1 MQYSIWIVN
10 SWHNAQGHTRCF
22 EEVALALQ
30 SAFRELGYDVPIVR
44 SHEEARGRVIV
55 LGAGVLHRHDIKL
68 PEDMII
74 YNFEQVHE
82 QARFFLPGN
91 PYINYLR
98 RYPVWDYSQNN
109 IAELAKRGVT
119 NVAMCGV
126 GYMPELTRIP
136 KNDLQDIDVLFIG
149 SMHPRRQQL
158 VDELKE
164 RGLRVEVIQDMYG
177 PQRDAVIARSKVI
190 LNVHLQPANVFE
202 VVRVSYMLANRKC
215 VVSEVGDDK
224 QLEGPYEKAVVFRP
238 YGQLVKAC
246 LEYASNA
253 EKRIKQEEAGFNI
266 FSKMSQVPMLAA
278 ALKHDAGKS
287 ATAVPEVVTVPAT
300 QADIQPAAKKSQSV
314 AKQKRIFV
322 NIASY
327 RDTETDPTVRNL
339 FEMADYPDR
348 VFFGICLQIDPV
360 KDSLCTV
367 HSERPWQVRIQQ
379 VHYKDSRGANWAR
392 AQAQKLWQDEDYVL
406 QIDSHM
412 RVAKGWDTTMIEMLE
427 SCPSEKPVLST
438 YVSRYTPPN
447 TLYESGEQIL
457 RIRVQEFGADDR
469 PQILHLTK
477 IPLPYNKP
485 YADERSG
492 LYPSPF
498 YIANFM
504 FCRAETLQQVPF
516 DPYIKFWGDEIT
528 YSARLWTHGFDIYQP
543 NHYVIWHYW
552 RRDELVSIQPYRRAD
567 GPDAMRVMA
576 RIKHLLGLKKSA
588 DRIALT
594 EIEQYGL
601 GDERSLDDLWA
612 FAGLDWQRR
621 TITDDALE
629 GRWNMAA
636 REKASSTKKKSSKNV
651 TLKDKAPDGQDRK
664 SAAAK
669 SDLPR
674 ILVQIPSYRDIDCQH
689 TIKDLFDKAAH
700 PERVFVSVVWQFVKE
715 EDACCFEVP
724 YPYPDQV
731 RVIEVNAK
739 ESRGMCWAR
748 NLTQSQWQ
756 GEEFT
761 LSMDAHHRFE
771 PGWDEM
777 LINMWHECGDEKA
790 IISAY
795 PPGFTPPND
804 LQRAWFYGMAAKEFD
819 QNNIFLMC
827 GKPAYAVG
835 RNEPEKP
842 TPGAFIA
849 DCMLFGPS
857 SMIKDVPFDPH
868 LYFFGQ
874 EISVS
879 VRLWTSGYNIYHPNK
894 IVIFHDWDRSKRKTH
909 FDDHRDWTVQN
920 SKAYARVRHL
930 LGTEISKDPEIIQ
943 EIDKYGLGKVRTLD
957 EYQRYSGVDFANR
970 TIKEFAKEGIYQR
983 YEPKAAVAS
992 KSEVQDEQKKV
1003 TTQTTDVSVKRAT
1016 NRDIAS
1022 RPKIFVQIASY
1033 RDPDCQFTV
1042 KELFEKATYPERIN
1056 VGICWQY
1063 IKTEDKACFKEPYPY
1078 PEQVRVIEF
1087 NAMESKG
1094 SCWARAQ
1101 VQALWENE
1109 EFTLQID
1116 SHMRFE
1122 QGWDEILINMWSK
1135 LESPKSVITCYAPGF
1150 TPPDTLDKGW
1160 IFGMSAKQFDGN
1172 KILLM
1177 HGKPAFSQANVPLA
1191 PIDGAFVSAHMIF
1204 APATIIKDVPYDPH
1218 LYFFGQEIALA
1229 ARLWTHGYDIY
1240 HPNHAVIY
1248 HNWDRSYRRTHFE
1261 DHKNWSKLNEHSF
1274 ARVRHLLGTEKS
1286 NDPAVIKDIDKFG
1299 LGQERTLQDY
1309 ENYSGVNFSK
1319 QIIQQ
1324 KALDGKFTAKKAP
1337 DASDKDWNITK
1348 PGAIFINIA
1357 SYRDPECQW
1366 TVKDLFEKANNP
1378 DRVFVGICWQFDQEE
1393 DKHCFEVVT
1402 RPDQVRI
1409 MPVDWR
1415 EAEGVCWARYQT
1427 QLLWDGEE
1435 YTLMIDSHM
1444 RFVPGWDDLM
1454 IQELAAC
1461 DSPKPVLS
1469 CSPTPYWPPNKLG
1482 KNMNP
1487 TIRRVKPFFPDGNL
1501 RCQGEALDRMP
1512 EKPLNAAFMVANF
1525 CFSRSEII
1533 KEVPYDPYLYFDQ
1546 EEITYAARLYTHGW
1560 DIFSSRRQFLYH
1572 YYNDIKVPGGSVRPL
1587 HWRDLRQADEA
1598 RIRFLRDRGLM
1609 RFNHMTGYKT
1619 SYDPE
1624 VTRELDKYGWGNVRT
1639 LQQFEEYSGV
1649 DFKNKVTTDRALRCH
1664 FIKDL
1669 HKYRDK
1675 PIFVP
1680 EIDQQNTAVTQEN
1693 NAVMQQGARA
1703 VNAAPVQT
1711 SQLHTS
1717 HVITDGT
1724 PAQNANPPKPPVSL
1738 VSVQNNASEAQPIQK
1753 LAPVTLLEPCD
1764 FIPFFHVHDTNH
1776 KVRAIETYGGRHV
1789 MLFFLPADNL
1799 EFLNNFFR
1807 QMQYNLSDDKSLEAW
1822 QLFILD
1828 APIEK
1833 LLAVKDNLRLPH
1845 VLMSDADLKISRSL
1859 GVAQPGD
1866 TILRPTGFVLDRNLK
1881 IISRHVSDDPSQ
1893 LASKCV
1899 EDCRDAVHS
1908 FKMKYNNR
1916 RIISEGA
1923 PVLIVPNTFTPEFCA
1938 KCINSFRNGHTFEG
1952 TVGAEDKKAYRPNAK
1967 KRIDHVPRAQ
1977 LVAEIDDKLSRSFFP
1992 EIKKIFGFDVSH
2004 RELYKIGLYNGENQ
2018 GFFKQ
2023 HRDNF
2028 DAPLGYRRIAAT
2040 VHLSDNYEGGGL
2052 RFPEYDDN
2060 IYRPALGS
2068 AVAFSCSTLHE
2079 ALPVT
2084 KGERFVLVCFFHDR
2098 EGEEYR
2104 KHYVFNKGAP
2114 MHLREFTPTLRQYPE
2129 LHLSRAF
2136 YDDWRAENLSLDKS
2150 NLTGPLSGQVVP
2162 VENQP
2167 TSSASNQAQEND
2179 PYGFNND
2186 ADQTPYQKNVTS
2198 QCAVEIKENIMQ
2210 ASNSSQTAGASADH
2224 KPKKVYESKE
2234 CIIFDDF
2241 LSAENY
2247 NTIYDFVMRC
2257 DYDRINT
2264 TKTTRAWHVHDG
2276 FPLRSTLNAF
2286 YYADPESRPDTA
2298 YAYPTN
2304 TPFDLFID
2312 NIRNTQPLVG
2322 HLSGRE
2328 AQDWW
2333 HFSVTAWLYPHGTAL
2348 SLHDDGSGVYA
2359 GAYVYFLNP
2368 EWRPHWG
2375 GQLIVLDG
2383 DANDAIHKLSDEM
2396 GGMDFYKSKWLHA
2409 NRMDEIAMEHGFGKC
2424 VFPKKNRIVFI
2435 ANDAYHMVTRVNEQ
2449 SGDNLRTSL
2458 AGFFNRKKK

>member
-158 VDELKE
+158 IDELKE

-287 ATAVPEVVTVPAT
+287 ATAVPEVLTVPAI
-300 QADIQPAAKKSQSV
+300 QVDIQPPAKKSQSV

-576 RIKHLLGLKKSA
+576 RIKHLLGLKKCA
-588 DRIALT
+588 DTIALT

-601 GDERSLDDLWA
+601 GDERSLDDLWK
-612 FAGLDWQRR
+612 FAGLDWQKR

-636 REKASSTKKKSSKNV
+636 REKYVKSNKKPTKAPSAKSTSTKK
-651 TLKDKAPDGQDRK
+651 TAT
-664 SAAAK
+664 AK
-669 SDLPR
+669 STATKLPR
-674 ILVQIPSYRDIDCQH
+674 IFVQIASYRDPDCQW
-689 TIKDLFDKAAH
+689 TVKDLFEKATH
-700 PERVFVSVVWQFVKE
+700 PERIFVGICWQFVEKE
-715 EDACCFEVP
+715 DKICFEQP
-724 YPYPDQV
+724 YPYPEQV
-731 RVIEVNAK
+731 RVLEVDAK
-739 ESRGMCWAR
+739 KSKGVCWAR
-748 NLTQSQWQ
+748 NQAQKLLKD
-756 GEEFT
+756 EEFT
-761 LSMDAHHRFE
+761 LQIDSHMRFE
-771 PGWDEM
+771 PGWDDTLIEM
-777 LINMWHECGDEKA
+777 YNNLPTKKSVLTCYA
-790 IISAY
+790 
-795 PPGFTPPND
+795 PGFTPPND
-804 LQRAWFYGMAAKEFD
+804 CDRRWLFGMGAKHFD
-819 QNNIFLMC
+819 THDILLMA
-827 GKPAYAVG
+827 GKPAFG
-835 RNEPEKP
+835 EKNLPKEPIA
-842 TPGAFIA
+842 GAFVSA
-849 DCMLFGPS
+849 NMLFGPAS
-857 SMIKDVPFDPH
+857 IIKDVPYDPN
-868 LYFFGQ
+868 LYFFGE
-874 EISVS
+874 EISLS
-879 VRLWTSGYNIYHPNK
+879 VRIWTHGYDIYHPNK
-894 IVIFHDWDRSKRKTH
+894 IVIFHDWDRGKRKTH

-920 SKAYARVRHL
+920 EESFKRVRHL
-930 LGTEISKDPEIIQ
+930 LGTTPSLDPKISKDLDI
-943 EIDKYGLGKVRTLD
+943 YGLGAARSLA
-957 EYQRYSGVDFANR
+957 EYQSFSGIDFASR
-970 TIKEFAKEGIYQR
+970 TISDFALQGVFDNR
-983 YEPKAAVAS
+983 PKSA
-992 KSEVQDEQKKV
+992 EVSRANDKK
-1003 TTQTTDVSVKRAT
+1003 TDKTAKTST
-1016 NRDIAS
+1016 NEVIRHQGGS
-1022 RPKIFVQIASY
+1022 GQHSKIFVQITSY
-1033 RDPDCQFTV
+1033 RDPDCQWTV
-1042 KELFEKATYPERIN
+1042 KDLFEKATHPERIN
-1056 VGICWQY
+1056 VGICWQFN
-1063 IKTEDKACFKEPYPY
+1063 KQEDADCFKQPYPR

-1087 NAMESKG
+1087 TAVESKG
-1094 SCWARAQ
+1094 ACWARAN
-1101 VQALWENE
+1101 VQQLWQGE

-1122 QGWDEILINMWSK
+1122 KGWDETLVQMWSR
-1135 LESPKSVITCYAPGF
+1135 LDSPKSVLTCYAPGF
-1150 TPPDTLDKGW
+1150 KPPDVYESNW
-1160 IFGMSAKQFDGN
+1160 IFGIAAKQFDAKN
-1172 KILLM
+1172 KVLHM
-1177 HGKPAFSQANVPLA
+1177 VGRPAFKQGDFPAK
-1191 PIDGAFVSAHMIF
+1191 PIQGAFVSAHMLF
-1204 APATIIKDVPYDPH
+1204 GPSSIIQDVPADPN
-1218 LYFFGQEIALA
+1218 LYFFGHEISLA
-1229 ARLWTHGYDIY
+1229 VRLWTHGYDIY
-1240 HPNHAVIY
+1240 HPNKAVIY
-1248 HNWDRSYRRTHFE
+1248 HNWDRSYRKTHFA
-1261 DHKNWSKLNEHSF
+1261 DHIDWAQRNDLSY
-1274 ARVRHLLGTEKS
+1274 ARIRHLLGTEKS
-1286 NDPAVIKDIDKFG
+1286 NDTAITKDIDKFG
-1299 LGQERTLQDY
+1299 LGQERTLQEY

-1319 QIIQQ
+1319 QVIQQ
-1324 KALDGKFTAKKAP
+1324 KALDGKFTPKKAP
-1337 DASDKDWNITK
+1337 DASGKDWNITK

-1587 HWRDLRQADEA
+1587 HWRDLRQADET

-1609 RFNHMTGYKT
+1609 RFNHMTGYKI
-1619 SYDPE
+1619 SYDSE
-1624 VTRELDKYGWGNVRT
+1624 VIRELDKYGWGNVRT

-1649 DFKNKVTTDRALRCH
+1649 DFKNKVTTERALRCH

-1680 EIDQQNTAVTQEN
+1680 EVDQQKNTAMQAGNV
-1693 NAVMQQGARA
+1693 VLQQGVRA
-1703 VNAAPVQT
+1703 VNAAPIQA
-1711 SQLHTS
+1711 SQLHTTQ
-1717 HVITDGT
+1717 VITDGA
-1724 PAQNANPPKPPVSL
+1724 PAQNTNPPKLPVSL
-1738 VSVQNNASEAQPIQK
+1738 VSIQNNPSEAQEIQK

-1764 FIPFFHVHDTNH
+1764 FIPFFHVHDTNN

-1807 QMQYNLSDDKSLEAW
+1807 HMQNNLSDDKRLEAW

-1833 LLAVKDNLRLPH
+1833 LLVVKEKLRLPH

-1866 TILRPTGFVLDRNLK
+1866 TTLRPTGFVLDRNLK
-1881 IISRHVSDDPSQ
+1881 IISRHVSDEPSR
-1893 LASKCV
+1893 LAIQCV
-1899 EDCRDAVHS
+1899 EDCREAMHR
-1908 FKMKYNNR
+1908 FQEKYR
-1916 RIISEGA
+1916 DRKVISEVA
-1923 PVLIVPNTFTPEFCA
+1923 PALIVPNTFTPEFCA
-1938 KCINSFRNGHTFEG
+1938 KCINSFRTGHTFEG
-1952 TVGAEDKKAYRPNAK
+1952 TVGAEDTRAYRPNAK

-1977 LVAEIDDKLSRSFFP
+1977 LVAEIDDKLSRSLFP
-1992 EIKKIFGFDVSH
+1992 EIKKIFGFDVTH

-2060 IYRPALGS
+2060 IYRPTLGS

-2104 KHYVFNKGAP
+2104 KHYVISKGAP
-2114 MHLREFTPTLRQYPE
+2114 MHLREFTPTLRQYPD
-2129 LHLSRAF
+2129 LRLSRAF
-2136 YDDWRAENLSLDKS
+2136 YDDWRTENLSFNKRSVNEPKS
-2150 NLTGPLSGQVVP
+2150 VHAVP

-2167 TSSASNQAQEND
+2167 TSSASNQSQEND
-2179 PYGFNND
+2179 PYGFNNH
-2186 ADQTPYQKNVTS
+2186 ADQTLHQKNATS

-2210 ASNSSQTAGASADH
+2210 TSNSTQSAGASADH

-2241 LSAENY
+2241 LSEENF
-2247 NTIYDFVMRC
+2247 NVVYDFVMRC
-2257 DYDRINT
+2257 DYERINT
-2264 TKTTRAWHVHDG
+2264 TKTSRAWHVHDG

-2286 YYADPESRPDTA
+2286 YYADPESRPDAA
-2298 YAYPTN
+2298 YAYPTK

-2312 NIRNTQPLVG
+2312 TIRNTQPLVG

-2383 DANDAIHKLSDEM
+2383 EANNMIRKYSEEM

>member
-10 SWHNAQGHTRCF
+10 SWHNSQGHTRCF

-44 SHEEARGRVIV
+44 SHEEAKGRVIV

-109 IAELAKRGVT
+109 VAELARRGIT
-119 NVAMCGV
+119 NVTMCGV
-126 GYMPELTRIP
+126 GYMAELTRIP
-136 KNDLQDIDVLFIG
+136 KNELQDIDVLFIG
-149 SMHPRRQQL
+149 SMHQRRQKL
-158 VDELKE
+158 IDELKE

-177 PQRDAVIARSKVI
+177 EQRDAMIARSKVI

-224 QLEGPYEKAVVFRP
+224 QLEGPYEKALVFRP
-238 YGQLVKAC
+238 YEQLVEAC
-246 LEYASNA
+246 LEYASSN
-253 EKRIKQEEAGFNI
+253 EKRRKQEEAGFEM
-266 FSKMSQVPMLAA
+266 FSKLSQVPMLAQ
-278 ALKHDAGKS
+278 ALKHSGDKS
-287 ATAVPEVVTVPAT
+287 SVVSVVAEEKQMALEEVQHDTR
-300 QADIQPAAKKSQSV
+300 
-314 AKQKRIFV
+314 QKRIFV

-327 RDTETDPTVRNL
+327 RDAETDPTVRNL
-339 FEMADYPDR
+339 FDMADNPER
-348 VFFGICLQIDPV
+348 VFIGICLQIDPI

-379 VHYKDSRGANWAR
+379 VHFKDSKGANWAR
-392 AQAQKLWQDEDYVL
+392 SQAQKLWQDEEYVL

-412 RVAKGWDTTMIEMLE
+412 RVAKGWDTAMIEMLE

-438 YVSRYTPPN
+438 YVPRYTPPN
-447 TLYESGEQIL
+447 NLFIPPDHLL
-457 RIRVQEFGADDR
+457 RIRVHEFGEDNR
-469 PQILHLTK
+469 PQLLHLTK
-477 IPLPYNKP
+477 VPAPLNR
-485 YADERSG
+485 DERSG
-492 LYPSPF
+492 LYPCPF

-504 FCRAETLQQVPF
+504 FCRSETIEEIPF
-516 DPYIKFWGDEIT
+516 DPHIRFWGDEIT

-543 NHYVIWHYW
+543 NRLVIWHYW
-552 RRDELVSIQPYRRAD
+552 RRDELVGIQPYRRSD
-567 GPDAMRVMA
+567 GPQSRAIMA
-576 RIKHLLGLKKSA
+576 RIKHLLGLEKS
-588 DRIALT
+588 DDTMALA
-594 EIEQYGL
+594 ELEYYGL
-601 GDERSLDDLWA
+601 GDERKLEDLWE
-612 FAGLDWQRR
+612 FAGINWQKRS
-621 TITDDALE
+621 ITNNALE
-629 GRWNMAA
+629 GRWNMAV
-636 REKASSTKKKSSKNV
+636 REKANKNKKKTAKSTSSK
-651 TLKDKAPDGQDRK
+651 TASSKKTSAKK
-664 SAAAK
+664 STSAK
-669 SDLPR
+669 SELPR
-674 ILVQIPSYRDIDCQH
+674 ILVQIPSYRDIDCQN

-771 PGWDEM
+771 PGWDDT
-777 LINMWHECGDEKA
+777 LINMWYECEDEKA
-790 IISAY
+790 ILSSY

-804 LQRAWFYGMAAKEFD
+804 LQRDWFYGMAAKEFD

-827 GKPAYAVG
+827 GKPAYKVG
-835 RNEPEKP
+835 KSEPKKP
-842 TPGAFIA
+842 TSGAFIA
-849 DCMLFGPS
+849 DCMLFGPG

-894 IVIFHDWDRSKRKTH
+894 IVIFHDWDRGKRKTH
-909 FDDHRDWTVQN
+909 FDDHRDWGVQN
-920 SKAYARVRHL
+920 KKAYARVRHL
-930 LGTEISKDPEIIQ
+930 LGTEISTDPEITQ
-943 EIDKYGLGKVRTLD
+943 ELDKYGLGIARSL
-957 EYQRYSGVDFANR
+957 EQYQQYSGVDFAKR
-970 TIKEFAKEGIYQR
+970 TISDLAKEGKYER
-983 YEPKAAVAS
+983 YVPNLVLNANVSTSESSKDKKGAVVAS
-992 KSEVQDEQKKV
+992 SASSIYV
-1003 TTQTTDVSVKRAT
+1003 TNDTPT
-1016 NRDIAS
+1016 S
-1022 RPKIFVQIASY
+1022 RLKIFVQIASY

-1042 KELFEKATYPERIN
+1042 NDLFEKATYPDRVN
-1056 VGICWQY
+1056 VGICWQHV
-1063 IKTEDKACFKEPYPY
+1063 KAEDKSCFKEPYLRPK
-1078 PEQVRVIEF
+1078 QVRVCEF
-1087 NAMESKG
+1087 DAMKSQG

-1101 VQALWENE
+1101 AQELWAGE

-1122 QGWDEILINMWSK
+1122 QGWDETLLKMWSE
-1135 LESPKSVITCYAPGF
+1135 LDTSKSVITCYAPGF
-1150 TPPDTLDKGW
+1150 TPPDTLDRGW
-1160 IFGMSAKQFDGN
+1160 IFGMAAKHFDEN

-1177 HGKPAFSQANVPLA
+1177 HGKPAFKLEDMPSK
-1191 PIDGAFVSAHMIF
+1191 PIQGAFVSAHMIF
-1204 APATIIKDVPYDPH
+1204 GPASIIQDAPYDPH

-1240 HPNHAVIY
+1240 HPNKTVAF
-1248 HNWDRSYRRTHFE
+1248 HNWDRSYRRTHFA
-1261 DHKNWSKLNEHSF
+1261 DHKNWGELNNKSY

-1286 NDPAVIKDIDKFG
+1286 TDNNIIAELDRYG
-1299 LGQERTLQDY
+1299 LGKARSLEDY
-1309 ENYSGVNFSK
+1309 QKFSGVNFSDCTISSK
-1319 QIIQQ
+1319 AEEGQFLKLPAVTASNSNTSFQI
-1324 KALDGKFTAKKAP
+1324 
-1337 DASDKDWNITK
+1337 SK
-1348 PGAIFINIA
+1348 PGCIFINIA

-1378 DRVFVGICWQFDQEE
+1378 DRIFVGICWQFDQEE

-1402 RPDQVRI
+1402 RPEQVRI

-1427 QLLWDGEE
+1427 QQLWDGEE

-1461 DSPKPVLS
+1461 ESKKPVLS

-1487 TIRRVKPFFPDGNL
+1487 TIRRVKPFFPDGNM
-1501 RCQGEALDRMP
+1501 RCQGEALDRAP

-1546 EEITYAARLYTHGW
+1546 EEISYAARLYTHGW

-1572 YYNDIKVPGGSVRPL
+1572 YYNDAKVPGGSVRPL
-1587 HWRDLRQADEA
+1587 HWRDLRQADES
-1598 RIRFLRDRGLM
+1598 RIRFLRERGLK
-1609 RFNHMTGYKT
+1609 RFNHMTDYQL
-1619 SYDPE
+1619 SNDPE
-1624 VTRELDKYGWGNVRT
+1624 IIRELDKFGWGKVRT
-1639 LQQFEEYSGV
+1639 LEQYREYCGV
-1649 DFKNKVTTDRALRCH
+1649 DFKNKTTNERALRCQ

-1669 HKYRDK
+1669 HKYRDR
-1675 PIFVP
+1675 PIFIP
-1680 EIDQQNTAVTQEN
+1680 EIDQQNREASQEMPMVAQQRGRPASVVTPTQTMQIHGTRSDDHKVQN
-1693 NAVMQQGARA
+1693 QQQSGNA
-1703 VNAAPVQT
+1703 
-1711 SQLHTS
+1711 L
-1717 HVITDGT
+1717 
-1724 PAQNANPPKPPVSL
+1724 KPSVSL
-1738 VSVQNNASEAQPIQK
+1738 VSVQSNRDDKQALQK
-1753 LAPVTLLEPCD
+1753 DAPVTLLEPCD
-1764 FIPFFHVHDTNH
+1764 FMPLFHVPDTNH
-1776 KVRAIETYGGRHV
+1776 KMRAIETFGGKFS
-1789 MLFFLPADNL
+1789 MLFFLPSDNL
-1799 EFLNNFFR
+1799 DFLNAFFR
-1807 QMQYNLSDDKSLEAW
+1807 QLQTCAGGDNKIDGW
-1822 QLFILD
+1822 QLFIID
-1828 APIEK
+1828 ATVERLLEIKEK
-1833 LLAVKDNLRLPH
+1833 LGLPH
-1845 VLMSDADLKISRSL
+1845 ILMSDADRRISRSL
-1859 GVAQPGD
+1859 GISQQGD
-1866 TILRPTGFVLDRNLK
+1866 VTIRATGFVLDQNLK
-1881 IISRHVSDDPSQ
+1881 IIKRHVSDDAKQ
-1893 LASKCV
+1893 LALICT
-1899 EDCRDAVHS
+1899 EDCRAAIQS
-1908 FKMKYNNR
+1908 FKSKNSNR
-1916 RIISEGA
+1916 HVITEVA
-1923 PVLIVPNTFTPEFCA
+1923 PVLIVPNTFTPEFCT
-1938 KCINSFRNGHTFEG
+1938 KCINSFRTGHTFEG

-1977 LVAEIDDKLSRSFFP
+1977 LTAEIDDKLSRSLFP
-1992 EIKKIFGFDVSH
+1992 EIKKIFGFDVTR
-2004 RELYKIGLYNGENQ
+2004 REQYKVGLYNGENQ

-2028 DAPLGYRRIAAT
+2028 DNPLGYRRVAAT
-2040 VHLSDNYEGGGL
+2040 VHLSDNYDGGGL

-2068 AVAFSCSTLHE
+2068 SVVFSCSTLHE
-2079 ALPVT
+2079 ALPVIS
-2084 KGERFVLVCFFHDR
+2084 GERFVLVCFFHDD
-2098 EGEEYR
+2098 EGEAYR
-2104 KHYVFNKGAP
+2104 RNYCMTKGLPANP
-2114 MHLREFTPTLRQYPE
+2114 RDFVPTLRQHSE
-2129 LHLSRAF
+2129 LQLSRNF
-2136 YDDWRAENLSLDKS
+2136 YKDWLRKNVSYDKQSDTVTQAVHGVPAESH
-2150 NLTGPLSGQVVP
+2150 
-2162 VENQP
+2162 P
-2167 TSSASNQAQEND
+2167 TTSASEQISGVDLYA
-2179 PYGFNND
+2179 P
-2186 ADQTPYQKNVTS
+2186 P
-2198 QCAVEIKENIMQ
+2198 VEIKENTMQ
-2210 ASNSSQTAGASADH
+2210 NSNSPASTIGASGDH
-2224 KPKKVYESKE
+2224 KPKKVFESKE

-2241 LSAENY
+2241 LSEQSY
-2247 NTIYDFVMRC
+2247 QKLYDFVTRC

-2264 TKTTRAWHVHDG
+2264 TKSTRAWHVHDG
-2276 FPLRSTLNAF
+2276 FPLRSTINAF
-2286 YYADPESRPDTA
+2286 YYADPESKPDTA
-2298 YAYPTN
+2298 YAYPTQ
-2304 TPFDLFID
+2304 TPFDGFID
-2312 NIRNTQPLVG
+2312 SLRAAQPAVG
-2322 HLSGRE
+2322 HVSGKE

-2333 HFSVTAWLYPHGTAL
+2333 HVSVTAWLYPHGTAL
-2348 SLHDDGSGVYA
+2348 SLHDDGAGVYA

-2375 GQLIVLDG
+2375 GQLIMLDPE
-2383 DANDAIHKLSDEM
+2383 ANRMIRKYAEEM

-2409 NRMDEIAMEHGFGKC
+2409 NRMDEIAVEQGFGKC

-2449 SGDNLRTSL
+2449 SGDNLRMSL

>member
-44 SHEEARGRVIV
+44 SHEEAKGRVIV

-68 PEDMII
+68 PDDMII

-91 PYINYLR
+91 PYIDYLR

-109 IAELAKRGVT
+109 VAELAKRGIT
-119 NVAMCGV
+119 NVTMCGV

-136 KNDLQDIDVLFIG
+136 KNDRQDIDVLFIG
-149 SMHPRRQQL
+149 SMHPRRQKL
-158 VDELKE
+158 IDELKE

-177 PQRDAVIARSKVI
+177 EKRDAVIARSKVI

-224 QLEGPYEKAVVFRP
+224 QLEGPYEKAVVFRT
-238 YGQLVKAC
+238 YEQLVEAC
-246 LEYASNA
+246 LDYASNTD
-253 EKRIKQEEAGFNI
+253 KRRKQEEAGFDM
-266 FSKMSQVPMLAA
+266 FSKLSQVPMLAA
-278 ALKHDAGKS
+278 AINHSAGAS
-287 ATAVPEVVTVPAT
+287 VSVPVMTQQPKPA
-300 QADIQPAAKKSQSV
+300 DKNSQSL

-339 FEMADYPDR
+339 FAMADHPDR
-348 VFFGICLQIDPV
+348 IFFGICLQIDPV

-392 AQAQKLWQDEDYVL
+392 AQAQKLWQDEEYVL

-438 YVSRYTPPN
+438 YVSRYTPPD
-447 TLYESGEQIL
+447 TLYESKEQIL
-457 RIRVQEFGADDR
+457 RIRVQRFGDDER

-477 IPLPYNKP
+477 IPLPYNSRR
-485 YADERSG
+485 ADERSG

-504 FCRAETLQQVPF
+504 FCRANTIEEVPF
-516 DPYIKFWGDEIT
+516 DPHIKFWGDEIT

-552 RRDELVSIQPYRRAD
+552 RRDELVEIQPYRRAD
-567 GPDAMRVMA
+567 GPDAIRVMG
-576 RIKHLLGLKKSA
+576 RVKHLLGLEKCA
-588 DRIALT
+588 DRMALT

-601 GDERSLDDLWA
+601 GDERSLDDLWK
-612 FAGLDWQRR
+612 FAGINWEKRS
-621 TITDDALE
+621 ITDNALE

-636 REKASSTKKKSSKNV
+636 REKASNSKKKTSKPSTSLSATV
-651 TLKDKAPDGQDRK
+651 KKAVSNKK
-664 SAAAK
+664 SAAK
-669 SDLPR
+669 LPR
-674 ILVQIPSYRDIDCQH
+674 IFVQIASYRDPDCQW
-689 TIKDLFDKAAH
+689 TVKDLYEKASN
-700 PERVFVSVVWQFVKE
+700 PERIFTGICWQFVKS
-715 EDACCFEVP
+715 EDQICFEQP

-731 RVIEVNAK
+731 RVLEVDAK
-739 ESRGMCWAR
+739 KSKGVCWAR
-748 NLTQSQWQ
+748 NQAQKLWD

-761 LSMDAHHRFE
+761 LQIDSHMRFE
-771 PGWDEM
+771 PGWDDT
-777 LINMWHECGDEKA
+777 LINMYNDLPTKKA
-790 IISAY
+790 VLTCYA
-795 PPGFTPPND
+795 PGFTPPND
-804 LQRAWFYGMAAKEFD
+804 CDRRWLYGMGAKHFD
-819 QNNIFLMC
+819 RNDILLMS
-827 GKPAYAVG
+827 GKPAYAEG
-835 RNEPEKP
+835 KFPELP
-842 TPGAFIA
+842 IPGAFA
-849 DCMLFGPS
+849 SANMLFGPAS
-857 SMIKDVPFDPH
+857 IIKDVPYDPN
-868 LYFFGQ
+868 LYFFGE
-874 EISVS
+874 EISLA
-879 VRLWTSGYNIYHPNK
+879 VRIWTHGYDIYHPNK
-894 IVIFHDWDRSKRKTH
+894 MVIFHDWDRGKRKTH

-920 SKAYARVRHL
+920 EASFKRVRHL
-930 LGTEISKDPEIIQ
+930 LGTTPSTDKAIIKDL
-943 EIDKYGLGKVRTLD
+943 DVYGLGKARSLE
-957 EYQRYSGVDFANR
+957 EYQEFSGIDFAARSISDFALKGIFDN
-970 TIKEFAKEGIYQR
+970 TPKNKKSGKDTEAKED
-983 YEPKAAVAS
+983 ENKKA
-992 KSEVQDEQKKV
+992 KTSEIVIS
-1003 TTQTTDVSVKRAT
+1003 TDNADSHIR
-1016 NRDIAS
+1016 
-1022 RPKIFVQIASY
+1022 IFVQITSY
-1033 RDPDCQFTV
+1033 RDPECQWTV
-1042 KELFEKATYPERIN
+1042 KDLFEKASFPDRIN
-1056 VGICWQY
+1056 VGICWQF
-1063 IKTEDKACFKEPYPY
+1063 DKAEDTECFKQVYPR
-1078 PEQVRVIEF
+1078 PNQVRTIEF
-1087 NAMESKG
+1087 KASESKG
-1094 SCWARAQ
+1094 SCWARANAQ
-1101 VQALWENE
+1101 KLWQGE

-1122 QGWDEILINMWSK
+1122 RGWDETLIQMWSM
-1135 LESPKSVITCYAPGF
+1135 LDSPKSVLTCYAPGF
-1150 TPPDTLDKGW
+1150 SLPDRYENDW
-1160 IFGMSAKQFDGN
+1160 IFGIAAKQFDGN
-1172 KILLM
+1172 NRILNTL
-1177 HGKPAFSQANVPLA
+1177 GKPAFGREKLPEK
-1191 PIDGAFVSAHMIF
+1191 PIDGAFISAHMLF
-1204 APATIIKDVPYDPH
+1204 GPSSIIEDVPSDPN
-1218 LYFFGQEIALA
+1218 LYFFGHEIALA

-1240 HPNHAVIY
+1240 HPNKLVIY
-1248 HNWDRSYRRTHFE
+1248 HNWDRSYRRTHFA
-1261 DHKNWSKLNEHSF
+1261 DHKNWQELNQKSY
-1274 ARVRHLLGTEKS
+1274 ARIRHLLGTEKS
-1286 NDPAVIKDIDKFG
+1286 TDPAIITEMDKYG
-1299 LGQERTLQDY
+1299 LGKERTLQEY
-1309 ENYSGVNFSK
+1309 EQYSGVNFANMT
-1319 QIIQQ
+1319 IQP
-1324 KALDGKFTAKKAP
+1324 KALEGKFTKKTAVTT
-1337 DASDKDWNITK
+1337 SGKDWNITK

-1402 RPDQVRI
+1402 RPEQVRI

-1461 DSPKPVLS
+1461 ESQKPVLS

-1501 RCQGEALDRMP
+1501 RCQGEALDRIP

-1572 YYNDIKVPGGSVRPL
+1572 YYNDVKVPGGSVRPL
-1587 HWRDLRQADEA
+1587 HWRDLRQADET
-1598 RIRFLRDRGLM
+1598 RIRFLRDRGLK
-1609 RFNHMTGYKT
+1609 RFNHMTGHQV

-1624 VTRELDKYGWGNVRT
+1624 VIRELDKYGWGNIRT
-1639 LQQFEEYSGV
+1639 LAQFEEYSGV
-1649 DFKNKVTTDRALRCH
+1649 DFKNKVASDRALRGH

-1675 PIFVP
+1675 PIHVP
-1680 EIDQQNTAVTQEN
+1680 EIDQRNQAASQEN
-1693 NAVMQQGARA
+1693 TVVVQQAGRA
-1703 VNAAPVQT
+1703 VAGMTAQVQQIHV
-1711 SQLHTS
+1711 SQDS
-1717 HVITDGT
+1717 GNKPGV
-1724 PAQNANPPKPPVSL
+1724 QNINTPKPPVSL
-1738 VSVQNNASEAQPIQK
+1738 VSIQNKPAEQQAIQK

-1764 FIPFFHVHDTNH
+1764 FMPFFHAPDTNN
-1776 KVRAIETYGGRHV
+1776 KLRAIETYGGKHV
-1789 MLFFLPADNL
+1789 KLFFLPSANL

-1807 QMQYNLSDDKSLEAW
+1807 QMQHELGGDKRLDAW

-1828 APIEK
+1828 ASVEALLSIKEK
-1833 LLAVKDNLRLPH
+1833 LGLPH
-1845 VLMSDADLKISRSL
+1845 VLMSDADRKIARSL

-1866 TILRPTGFVLDRNLK
+1866 TSMRPTGFVLDTNLK
-1881 IISRHVSDDPSQ
+1881 IISRHVSEDPLQ
-1893 LASKCV
+1893 LASLCV
-1899 EDCRDAVHS
+1899 EDCRDAIHRFRAKNS
-1908 FKMKYNNR
+1908 NR
-1916 RIISEGA
+1916 KVITEVA
-1923 PVLIVPNTFTPEFCA
+1923 PMLIVPNTFTPEFCA

-1967 KRIDHVPRAQ
+1967 KRIDHVPKAQ
-1977 LVAEIDDKLSRSFFP
+1977 LIAEIDDKLSRSLFP
-1992 EIKKIFGFDVSH
+1992 EIRKIFGFEVTN
-2004 RELYKIGLYNGENQ
+2004 RELYKIGLYNGDNQ

-2028 DAPLGYRRIAAT
+2028 DAPLGYRRLAAT

-2060 IYRPALGS
+2060 IYRPDLGS
-2068 AVAFSCSTLHE
+2068 AVVFSCSTLHE

-2084 KGERFVLVCFFHDR
+2084 KGERFVLVCFFHDE
-2098 EGEEYR
+2098 EGELYR
-2104 KHYVFNKGAP
+2104 KHYCTSKGTP
-2114 MHLREFTPTLRQYPE
+2114 PHLREFVPTIRQYPE
-2129 LHLSRAF
+2129 LELSRKF
-2136 YDDWRAENLSLDKS
+2136 YDDWRSQNAAAAAYVVPAENR
-2150 NLTGPLSGQVVP
+2150 
-2162 VENQP
+2162 P
-2167 TSSASNQAQEND
+2167 TSSALSQDSEND
-2179 PYGFNND
+2179 PYGFNSND
-2186 ADQTPYQKNVTS
+2186 KQAVQPKDPIPQL
-2198 QCAVEIKENIMQ
+2198 AVEVKENTMQ
-2210 ASNSSQTAGASADH
+2210 SPNTSPNSDVAGGH
-2224 KPKKVYESKE
+2224 KPKKVFESKQ
-2234 CIIFDDF
+2234 CVIFDDF
-2241 LSAENY
+2241 LSETDY
-2247 NTIYDFVMRC
+2247 QKIYDYAMRC
-2257 DYDRINT
+2257 DYERINT
-2264 TKTTRAWHVHDG
+2264 SKTSRAWHVHDG
-2276 FPLRSTLNAF
+2276 FPLRSTINAF
-2286 YYADPESRPDTA
+2286 YYADPEAKPDAT
-2298 YAYPTN
+2298 YAYPTQ
-2304 TPFDLFID
+2304 TPFDMFID
-2312 NIRNTQPLVG
+2312 NLRSAQPLVG
-2322 HLSGRE
+2322 HVSGRE

-2333 HFSVTAWLYPHGTAL
+2333 HVSVTAWLYPHGTAL
-2348 SLHDDGSGVYA
+2348 SLHDDGAGVYA

-2375 GQLIVLDG
+2375 GQLLMLDAE
-2383 DANDAIHKLSDEM
+2383 ANDMIKKHSEEV

-2409 NRMDEIAMEHGFGKC
+2409 NRMDAIAMEQGFAKC

-2449 SGDNLRTSL
+2449 SGDNLRMSL